1 MRLKVNNVRVSLLEE
16 TSVKEA
22 AAKKLGLKKQDIENL
37 QIVRRAVDARRKNNI
52 SLNYHVLIDLEISS
66 KQLGRLV
73 KDKDVTLLAE
83 ESLVEPDLGVEKI
96 VGRPLVIG
104 AGPAGLLAAL
114 ELARYGYRPLIL
126 ERGKP
131 VAQRVDDVQRFW
143 KDGKFDPDSNVQF
156 GEGGAGTF
164 SDGKLTRSEGVV

>member
-22 AAKKLGLKKQDIENL
+22 AAKKLGLKKQDIDNL

-52 SLNYHVLIDLEISS
+52 ALNYHVLIDLEISS

-83 ESLVEPDLGVEKI
+83 ESLV
-96 VGRPLVIG
+96 
-104 AGPAGLLAAL
+104 
-114 ELARYGYRPLIL
+114 
-126 ERGKP
+126 
-131 VAQRVDDVQRFW
+131 
-143 KDGKFDPDSNVQF
+143 
-156 GEGGAGTF
+156 
-164 SDGKLTRSEGVV
+164 

>member
-22 AAKKLGLKKQDIENL
+22 AAKKLGLKKQDIDNL

-83 ESLVEPDLGVEKI
+83 ESLVERFGCGKNSWTA
-96 VGRPLVIG
+96 VGYWSG
-104 AGPAGLLAAL
+104 AGWFVSC
-114 ELARYGYRPLIL
+114 I
-126 ERGKP
+126 
-131 VAQRVDDVQRFW
+131 
-143 KDGKFDPDSNVQF
+143 
-156 GEGGAGTF
+156 
-164 SDGKLTRSEGVV
+164 GVSSVWL

>member
-1 MRLKVNNVRVSLLEE
+1 MSLYWQKKVLL
-16 TSVKEA
+16 
-22 AAKKLGLKKQDIENL
+22 NL
-37 QIVRRAVDARRKNNI
+37 IWVWK
-52 SLNYHVLIDLEISS
+52 
-66 KQLGRLV
+66 
-73 KDKDVTLLAE
+73 
-83 ESLVEPDLGVEKI
+83 KI

-164 SDGKLTRSEGVV
+164 SDGKLTTRVNDPVMGRILKKILCRLVLLRKFYTNISRMWAQINYV

>member
-73 KDKDVTLLAE
+73 KDKDVTLLTE

-114 ELARYGYRPLIL
+114 ELASYAYRPLIL
-126 ERGKP
+126 EHKEWMMCSVFGKTENLIQILMSSLVREAP
-131 VAQRVDDVQRFW
+131 VLFPMV
-143 KDGKFDPDSNVQF
+143 N
-156 GEGGAGTF
+156 
-164 SDGKLTRSEGVV
+164 